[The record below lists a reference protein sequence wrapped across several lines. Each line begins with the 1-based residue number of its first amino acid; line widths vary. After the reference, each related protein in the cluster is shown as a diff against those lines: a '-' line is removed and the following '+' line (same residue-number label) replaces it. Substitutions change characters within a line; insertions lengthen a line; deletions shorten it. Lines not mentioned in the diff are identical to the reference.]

1 VQVLGMAPAEA
12 AEHRRRSRSRA
23 ETLIERAHRMPPLPG
38 LSADARMT
46 FA

>member
-1 VQVLGMAPAEA
+1 MTPAEA
-12 AEHRRRSRSRA
+12 AEYRRRGRSRA

-38 LSADARMT
+38 LPAGARMT